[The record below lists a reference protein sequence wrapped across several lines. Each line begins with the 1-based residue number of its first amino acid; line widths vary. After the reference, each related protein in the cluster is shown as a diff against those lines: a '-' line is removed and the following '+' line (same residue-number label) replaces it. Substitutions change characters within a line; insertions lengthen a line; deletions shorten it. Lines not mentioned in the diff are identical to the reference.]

1 MRQFETCTYASMCSL
16 CTMLESEL
24 GITIG
29 NGGALIMLT
38 LQAAGCL
45 TSWLLTLVKIAS

>member
-1 MRQFETCTYASMCSL
+1 
-16 CTMLESEL
+16 MLETEL
-24 GITIG
+24 GISIE

-45 TSWLLTLVKIAS
+45 VTSWLLTLVKIES

>member
-1 MRQFETCTYASMCSL
+1 MTLET
-16 CTMLESEL
+16 EL
-24 GITIG
+24 RTSIE

-38 LQAAGCL
+38 LQAAGVL